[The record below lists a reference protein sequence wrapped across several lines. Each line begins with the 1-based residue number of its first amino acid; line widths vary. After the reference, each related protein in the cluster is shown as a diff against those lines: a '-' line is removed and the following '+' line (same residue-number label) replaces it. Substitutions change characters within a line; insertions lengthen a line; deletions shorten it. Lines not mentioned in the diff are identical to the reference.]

1 MRTGATHLRP
11 GVTLSAKFASSPPEM
26 QSEQATLF
34 RGWRVSA
41 LAVLKAVGNHL
52 REATHAHHTGARARA
67 HTKPSS
73 SSCPDSWCLKSRIRG
88 REDARRGEP
97 SGEPPLSP
105 GHRSCYSRHFP
116 ALAVTPAFP
125 PWVPGSNS
133 AQYRALSRFKFPS
146 PTPLLPKSTDQL
158 SPASPIPCLHSPKQR
173 HFLPGLKTF
182 SSLGNAIRQE
192 TRSAATSTRFSQR
205 PGGEHRLLP
214 GRCAPGDR
222 PTPAARASSTHGG
235 RRVPCPL
242 VASCSA
248 LRERVS

>member
-1 MRTGATHLRP
+1 MQGEESPVVRPRSLPATAP
-11 GVTLSAKFASSPPEM
+11 VTP
-26 QSEQATLF
+26 
-34 RGWRVSA
+34 V
-41 LAVLKAVGNHL
+41 
-52 REATHAHHTGARARA
+52 
-67 HTKPSS
+67 
-73 SSCPDSWCLKSRIRG
+73 I
-88 REDARRGEP
+88 
-97 SGEPPLSP
+97 
-105 GHRSCYSRHFP
+105 FP

-146 PTPLLPKSTDQL
+146 PTPLLPRSTDQL

-173 HFLPGLKTF
+173 HFLPGPKTF

-192 TRSAATSTRFSQR
+192 TRSAATSTRFAQR

-222 PTPAARASSTHGG
+222 PTPAARDSSTHGG